1 MGKIA
6 QERGKIMKNIETA
19 KNTIRKYA
27 FHKSM
32 IGDSEWLISVNEET
46 KEALELLDTNISIN
60 SFIAANGNRHFEY
73 VMSNNE
79 FDRLLR

>member
-1 MGKIA
+1 MGKMA

-32 IGDSEWLISVNEET
+32 IGGSEWLISYNEET
-46 KEALELLDTNISIN
+46 TEALNVLNTNISIN
-60 SFIAANGNRHFEY
+60 SFIAANGCRHYEY

-79 FDRLLR
+79 FDRLFR